1 MRDFFQHAIHTPAPR
16 DAGTFT
22 GGGAKIIHHSTEG
35 STFAGAMAA
44 FRQGGDSFPH
54 FTDTFEN
61 GVYRVHQHIPLS
73 HAARALE
80 HPPGTPE
87 TNRDRCIQIEHVGF
101 AAHMHE
107 IPEGYIAGIA
117 RLCRFIENQVG
128 VARVAPFA
136 FTPPGVAHRLGADT
150 FHHFSGH
157 LGHQHVPNQ
166 PAGHSDPGR
175 LPIASILA
183 HEGHFAHPHTKA
195 A

>member
-1 MRDFFQHAIHTPAPR
+1 MKHDFFPHAVHTPGA
-16 DAGTFT
+16 DAGAFI
-22 GGGAKIIHHSTEG
+22 GGGAKIVHHSTEG
-35 STFAGAMAA
+35 SSFAGALSA
-44 FRQGGDSFPH
+44 FRKNNDFPH

-73 HAARALE
+73 RAARALE
-80 HPPGTPE
+80 HPKGTPE
-87 TNRDRCIQIEHVGF
+87 TNRDHCIQIEHVGF

-117 RLCRFIENQVG
+117 RLCRFIEEQVG
-128 VARVAPFA
+128 VTRVARFA
-136 FTPPGVAHRLGADT
+136 FTPVGVAHRIDPDT
-150 FHHFSGH
+150 FHHYSGH

-175 LPIASILA
+175 FPIAAILA
-183 HEGHFAHPHTKA
+183 HEGHVAHHPKA